1 MTKVIALANQ
11 KGGVGK
17 TTTTVNLGVALHRQG
32 YKVLLI
38 DADPQ
43 GNLTDHLGWKN
54 PDKLHVT
61 LSTIISS
68 LIMDQPFENDAGILH
83 HAEGIDV
90 LPSEIELS
98 GTEVSLFNAMNREF
112 KIRTYLSGIKDK
124 YDYVLID
131 CTPSL
136 GMLTVN
142 ALVAADSVIIPVQA
156 HYLPAK
162 GMTQLLQTIIKV
174 KRQLNPMLTMDG
186 IVMTM
191 FDTRI
196 NMSKEISALLRESY
210 GESVRIFR
218 TEIPFAIAAAE
229 ASSQGKSIFTYE
241 PRSKVAAAYEAL
253 MKEVI
258 ENGDQHEGYSAYVG

>member
-17 TTTTVNLGVALHRQG
+17 TTTTVNLGVALVRQG

-38 DADPQ
+38 DSDPQ

-54 PDKLHVT
+54 PDELEVT
-61 LSTIISS
+61 LSSIIGGMIAGRPLDAS
-68 LIMDQPFENDAGILH
+68 AGILH
-83 HAEGIDV
+83 HEEGIDLV
-90 LPSEIELS
+90 PSEIELS
-98 GTEVSLFNAMNREF
+98 GTEVSLFTSMSREY
-112 KIRTYLSGIKDK
+112 KLRNYINKVKGN
-124 YDYVLID
+124 YDFVLID

-136 GMLTVN
+136 GMLTIN

-162 GMTQLLQTIIKV
+162 GMTQLIQTIVKV
-174 KRQLNPMLTMDG
+174 RMELNPALSIDG
-186 IVMTM
+186 IIMTM
-191 FDTRI
+191 FNNRV
-196 NMSKEISALLRESY
+196 NLSKDIAALLRRSY
-210 GESVRIFR
+210 DGSIRIFD

-229 ASSQGKSIFTYE
+229 ASAEGKSIFAYE
-241 PRSKVAAAYEAL
+241 PNSKVTEGYQSF

-258 ENGDQHEGYSAYVG
+258 SNGQSANQ

>member
-17 TTTTVNLGVALHRQG
+17 TTTTVNLGVALVRQG

-38 DADPQ
+38 DSDPQ

-54 PDKLHVT
+54 PDELDIT

-68 LIMDQPFENDAGILH
+68 MIAGRPLDATAGILH
-83 HAEGIDV
+83 HAEGIDLV
-90 LPSEIELS
+90 PSEIELS
-98 GTEVSLFNAMNREF
+98 GTEVSLFTSMSREF
-112 KIRTYLSGIKDK
+112 KLRNYINKVK
-124 YDYVLID
+124 AQYDYVLID

-136 GMLTVN
+136 GMLTIN

-162 GMTQLLQTIIKV
+162 GMTQLIQTILKV
-174 KRQLNPMLTMDG
+174 SMELNPALTIDG
-186 IVMTM
+186 IIMTM
-191 FDTRI
+191 FNNRV
-196 NMSKEISALLRESY
+196 NLSKDIAALLRRSY
-210 GESVRIFR
+210 DGNIRIFD

-229 ASSQGKSIFTYE
+229 ASAEGKSIFSYE
-241 PRSKVAAAYEAL
+241 PNSKVAEAYQSF

-258 ENGDQHEGYSAYVG
+258 TNGQSANQ

>member
-17 TTTTVNLGVALHRQG
+17 TTTTVNLGVALVRQG
-32 YKVLLI
+32 CKVLLI
-38 DADPQ
+38 DSDPQ

-54 PDKLHVT
+54 PDELDIT
-61 LSTIISS
+61 LSTIIASMIAGRP
-68 LIMDQPFENDAGILH
+68 LDVQAGILH
-83 HAEGIDV
+83 HAEGIDLV
-90 LPSEIELS
+90 PSEIELS
-98 GTEVSLFNAMNREF
+98 GTEVSLFTSMSREF
-112 KIRTYLSGIKDK
+112 KLRNYINKIKGQ

-136 GMLTVN
+136 GMLTIN

-162 GMTQLLQTIIKV
+162 GMTQLIQTIIKV
-174 KRQLNPMLTMDG
+174 SMELNPALTIDG
-186 IVMTM
+186 IIMTM
-191 FDTRI
+191 FNNRVNLSRDI
-196 NMSKEISALLRESY
+196 AALLRLSY
-210 GESVRIFR
+210 DGNIRIFD

-229 ASSQGKSIFTYE
+229 ASAEGKSIFSYE
-241 PRSKVAAAYEAL
+241 PTSKVAEAYQSF

-258 ENGDQHEGYSAYVG
+258 ENGQSAN